1 MEKNSLRLELRY
13 VAERIKARTGMQRK
27 LAATAWSPKVAHLP
41 PGERFLVISP
51 HPDDDVVGCGGTI
64 AKLVGEGK
72 KVKVAY
78 LTLQPGNG
86 YQAEVRRKEA
96 LEALGIL
103 GVTDFSFN
111 EAQKPSDREIEKFLG
126 QEIKAS
132 APDTIL
138 LPNPVDNNDQHMQ
151 FSLCA
156 VRVLKGLRNAPD
168 VMLYEVWQPIA
179 PNLIIE
185 VSSFFGSK
193 LEALRNAGVKN
204 SLDAE
209 AVFHVAAG
217 KDTMAALIEVYL
229 KELEDLLGVGHARME
244 KGASLGEGELVVV
257 DVCDAREKYP
267 RCERSWK
274 RRPDVGSDK
283 DYPTLSARDAAVMRE
298 LAGQ

>member
-13 VAERIKARTGMQRK
+13 VAERIKTRTGMQRK

-72 KVKVAY
+72 KVKVTY

-111 EAQKPSDREIEKFLG
+111 EAQKPSDREIEKLLG
-126 QEIKAS
+126 QELRAF

-151 FSLCA
+151 FGLCA

-185 VSSFFGSK
+185 ISSFFGSK
-193 LEALRNAGVKN
+193 IEALRKHQTQLREMNFEKAVTGLDDYRAAM
-204 SLDAE
+204 SGIEGTAEAFLFLDAGQ
-209 AVFHVAAG
+209 FC
-217 KDTMAALIEVYL
+217 
-229 KELEDLLGVGHARME
+229 DLLR
-244 KGASLGEGELVVV
+244 
-257 DVCDAREKYP
+257 
-267 RCERSWK
+267 
-274 RRPDVGSDK
+274 
-283 DYPTLSARDAAVMRE
+283 
-298 LAGQ
+298 GQ